1 MINKQKIVA
10 LIPARKNSKRLPKKN
25 LMEFHGKPLIQW
37 TIESALKTKFID
49 KIIVSSDDVQILS
62 LSKELGVDI
71 LEREK
76 KLAKDSTPTFDVI
89 EDTLKKIKEKFDIL
103 ILLQPTSPLRNKNHI
118 EDAFSLYINLEAD
131 SIVSVTETEHP
142 QQWINTLPK
151 NGSMKKFLDSNNEK
165 RSQQLKKF
173 YRINGAIY
181 IANIK
186 KLMNAKT
193 FF

>member
-62 LSKELGVDI
+62 LSKELGVNI

-151 NGSMKKFLDSNNEK
+151 NGSMKNFLDSNNEK